1 MEIKNKQI
9 IITGG
14 ASGLGKA
21 MAIELCRR
29 GALVSIMD
37 RDKERLESV
46 VKESGVA
53 GFSVDI
59 TDPKAVENCLDEF
72 AKANGAPDVVINNAG
87 ILHSEPLIR
96 IGASGIELHSLDTWH
111 RVVDINFNAVFYVS
125 RCAINHMVRKRKKG
139 LIINISSVAAQG
151 NAGQSAYAASKAGVA
166 TLTSVWAKELG
177 PLGIRVAA
185 LAPGYTETEST
196 HAALSEAM
204 LKEMVSRVPL
214 KRLAKPEEIVMGIVS
229 IIENDFFSGKVFEI
243 DGGLVL

>member
-1 MEIKNKQI
+1 MDITKKQI
-9 IITGG
+9 IVTGG

-21 MAIELCRR
+21 MAIELSRR
-29 GALVSIMD
+29 GALVSIID

-46 VKESGVA
+46 VKESNCA
-53 GFSVDI
+53 GITLDI

-96 IGASGIELHSLDTWH
+96 IGAGGIELHSLDTWH
-111 RVVDINFNAVFYVS
+111 RVVDINLNAVFYVS

-139 LIINISSVAAQG
+139 LVINISSVAAQG

-196 HAALSEAM
+196 HAALSDTM

-214 KRLAKPEEIVMGIVS
+214 RRLAKPEEIVMGIVS
-229 IIENDFFSGKVFEI
+229 IIENDFFSGKVLEI